1 MKQVQLVG
9 LTPEENNEPIFNYI
23 DKKFDELKQFYQP
36 KEPVAWLTR
45 QQVAKL
51 LSVDISTVHNMT
63 VKGVLVKYQISGR
76 VLYKRV
82 EVENAIT
89 RLNN

>member
-36 KEPVAWLTR
+36 KEPISWLTR
-45 QQVAKL
+45 QQVAEL
-51 LSVDISTVHNMT
+51 LSVDVSTIHNMT
-63 VKGVLVKYQISGR
+63 IKGVLIKYQISGR
-76 VLYKRV
+76 VLYKRT
-82 EVENAIT
+82 EVESAIT

>member
-36 KEPVAWLTR
+36 KEPLSWLTR
-45 QQVAKL
+45 QQVAEL

-63 VKGVLVKYQISGR
+63 TKGVLIKYQISGR

>member
-36 KEPVAWLTR
+36 KEPSPWLTR
-45 QQVAKL
+45 HQVAEL

-63 VKGVLVKYQISGR
+63 TKGVLIKYQISGR

>member
-36 KEPVAWLTR
+36 KEPLSWLTR
-45 QQVAKL
+45 QQVAEL
-51 LSVDISTVHNMT
+51 LSVDVSTIHNMT
-63 VKGVLVKYQISGR
+63 IKGVLIKYQISGR
-76 VLYKRV
+76 VLYKRS
-82 EVENAIT
+82 EVESAIT

>member
-36 KEPVAWLTR
+36 KEPLSWLTR
-45 QQVAKL
+45 QQVAEL
-51 LSVDISTVHNMT
+51 LSVDVSTIHNMT
-63 VKGVLVKYQISGR
+63 TKGVLIKYQISGR
-76 VLYKRV
+76 VLYKRS
-82 EVENAIT
+82 EVESAIT